1 MHFFKCDVSL
11 FFFLPLTFPCHNLNF
26 IQMWTWRGLSLFSAS
41 THTLWFSF
49 VPQKVSVLFFKTQVM
64 KGGTGLGRGAAIEK
78 GSQRKELQDV
88 PECVSPLS
96 KYRQRQDGERAPDSR
111 KMPSAIQSLPRQH
124 GPRAQS
130 ARVHTHTHTH
140 THFHGEPC
148 SPIPERICCFN

>member
-1 MHFFKCDVSL
+1 M
-11 FFFLPLTFPCHNLNF
+11 
-26 IQMWTWRGLSLFSAS
+26 FSAS

-140 THFHGEPC
+140 TLPWRTVLSHPRKDLLFQLNPSRSTPHVRE
-148 SPIPERICCFN
+148 ERNNRNKTELLWLFPWGSTYIK

>member
-1 MHFFKCDVSL
+1 M
-11 FFFLPLTFPCHNLNF
+11 
-26 IQMWTWRGLSLFSAS
+26 FSAS

-140 THFHGEPC
+140 THTSMENRALPSQKGFVV
-148 SPIPERICCFN
+148 SIKPIKIYTTC